1 MLVVYGEVTDIIFNC
16 KLQYFFESVDRI
28 LSTNGITFKVTNVVI
43 CRQQYTDRILSD
55 LEM

>member
-1 MLVVYGEVTDIIFNC
+1 MMLFVYDEATDIIFNS

-43 CRQQYTDRILSD
+43 GR
-55 LEM
+55 